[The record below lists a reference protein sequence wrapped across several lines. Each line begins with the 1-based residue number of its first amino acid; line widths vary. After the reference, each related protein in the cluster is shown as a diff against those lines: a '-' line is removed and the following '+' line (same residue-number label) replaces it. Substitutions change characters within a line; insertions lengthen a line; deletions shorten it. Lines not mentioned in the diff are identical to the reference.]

1 MDELGPKYQFC
12 FQRGVG
18 DSRTANPKLPHAA
31 EPEAEVQR
39 EEPSLMSVREKQ
51 GPGFLVDVEMSHTT
65 QTKCCHTR

>member
-12 FQRGVG
+12 SQRGVG
-18 DSRTANPKLPHAA
+18 DSRTANPKLPMQQS
-31 EPEAEVQR
+31 QR
-39 EEPSLMSVREKQ
+39 LSEEPSLMSVREKQ